1 MSDIFIS
8 FNGDLKP
15 TISVNTSTHT
25 FPFINKGMNVK
36 DNVFVSEFKIQNH
49 SSASFTGPFIKFN
62 PIGGMEEKNKE
73 LLINQLRKI
82 EINEKSRI
90 YLEAHGSLED
100 DFLTQRILAINSQQ
114 TAYYAHNRISA
125 KDITEVLFKS
135 TQVRSGLGIYV
146 VACHSVRFASELI
159 KELDN
164 AGFRK
169 IYTVG
174 FCSKTIIDSNNIS
187 TIQNND
193 LTFNIEYSECDGSY
207 NKFDNKIAYFNEHFE
222 GLIESVPYE
231 IYKKHYLKNQ
241 HFLPREGDV
250 LLKLLLE
257 FKLNIID
264 VLSKVDKIDI
274 NHVKM
279 ISKLTVSGDD
289 EFFNSLIS
297 IFNQLILNKFY
308 QGLILNCFKDLTTVL
323 NPQQKGN
330 FLLLKNIAYSTNDK
344 YIVSYLE
351 QMIFT
356 QVD

>member
-15 TISVNTSTHT
+15 TITVNTSTHT
-25 FPFINKGMNVK
+25 FPFINKEMNVT
-36 DNVFVSEFKIQNH
+36 DNIFVSEFKIQNH

-62 PIGGMEEKNKE
+62 PTGGMSEKNKE
-73 LLINQLRKI
+73 LLINQLRKT

-90 YLEAHGSLED
+90 YIEAHGSLED
-100 DFLTQRILAINSQQ
+100 DFLTQRILAINSKQ
-114 TAYYAHNRISA
+114 TAYYENNKISA
-125 KDITEVLFKS
+125 TDITEVLSKS

-174 FCSKTIIDSNNIS
+174 FLSKTIIDSNSIS
-187 TIQNND
+187 ATQNKEF
-193 LTFNIEYSECDGSY
+193 TFNIEYGECDGSY
-207 NKFDNKIAYFNEHFE
+207 NEFDNKTAYFNEHFG

-231 IYKKHYLKNQ
+231 IYKKRYLKDQ
-241 HFLPREGDV
+241 ICAPRKGDI
-250 LLKLLLE
+250 LIKSLLE

-264 VLSKVDKIDI
+264 VLSKVDEIDI
-274 NHVKM
+274 NHLKT
-279 ISKLTVSGDD
+279 ISKLTVSEGNN
-289 EFFNSLIS
+289 FFNSLIY
-297 IFNQLILNKFY
+297 IFKQLNLSRFY
-308 QGLILNCFKDLTTVL
+308 RELVLDCFKYLTTIL
-323 NPQQKGN
+323 SSQQKNN
-330 FLLLKNIAYSTNDK
+330 FLLFKNIAHSTNDK
-344 YIVSYLE
+344 YIVSYLD